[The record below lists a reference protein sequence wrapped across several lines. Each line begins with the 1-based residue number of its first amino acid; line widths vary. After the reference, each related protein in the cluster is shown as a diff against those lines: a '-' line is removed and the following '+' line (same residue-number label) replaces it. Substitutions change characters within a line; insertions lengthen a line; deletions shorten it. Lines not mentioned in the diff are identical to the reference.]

1 METYKL
7 IRKICLWLT
16 AIGLIVALGAAV
28 FEIYDRCYERGIMTT
43 YAGTSITHCDNPWD
57 DDFGLGILLCIG
69 IYIGVYILF
78 EIISKIIES
87 VKKDTGKMKVFSD
100 KQYLEAYSEVEE
112 NNIQNKELW
121 AKAFAQCGG
130 DKEKQKSIYVKL
142 RTKEL
147 SKG

>member
-16 AIGLIVALGAAV
+16 ATGGVVVIVETV
-28 FEIYDRCYERGIMTT
+28 VSVPDEF
-43 YAGTSITHCDNPWD
+43 
-57 DDFGLGILLCIG
+57 ILVLSASVG
-69 IYIGVYILF
+69 FYIGVYIIF
-78 EIISKIIES
+78 EVISKLMQS
-87 VKKDTGKMKVFSD
+87 VKKDRKNLKVFSE
-100 KQYLEAYSEVEE
+100 KKYLEAYSEVEE

-130 DKEKQKSIYVKL
+130 DKEKQKSIYVEL

>member
-1 METYKL
+1 METFKT
-7 IRKICLWLT
+7 IRKIILILSGVSGAGVFIFYMSEGGIQHINQ
-16 AIGLIVALGAAV
+16 AIRFNSSPWKEPLQMLALCVAQFIFFVIFFKFVLMLIEA
-28 FEIYDRCYERGIMTT
+28 
-43 YAGTSITHCDNPWD
+43 
-57 DDFGLGILLCIG
+57 
-69 IYIGVYILF
+69 
-78 EIISKIIES
+78 

-130 DKEKQKSIYVKL
+130 DKEKQKSIYVEL
-142 RTKEL
+142 RMKEL

>member
-1 METYKL
+1 MMETFKT

-16 AIGLIVALGAAV
+16 AIGMLFFIGMV
-28 FEIYDRCYERGIMTT
+28 T
-43 YAGTSITHCDNPWD
+43 
-57 DDFGLGILLCIG
+57 FGSCFSKYNNCGYQSGNLEYILTCIG
-69 IYIGVYILF
+69 IYIGVYIFF
-78 EIISKIIES
+78 EVISKLIEA
-87 VKKDTGKMKVFSD
+87 VKKDTTNMKVFSE
-100 KQYLEAYSEVEE
+100 KKYLEAFSEVEE

-130 DKEKQKSIYVKL
+130 DKEKQKSIYVEL

>member
-7 IRKICLWLT
+7 IRKIFTIAAVIGTISWY
-16 AIGLIVALGAAV
+16 IIMGLIVPEEFFPNTHL
-28 FEIYDRCYERGIMTT
+28 YP
-43 YAGTSITHCDNPWD
+43 ITHDTGA
-57 DDFGLGILLCIG
+57 FIAFILIPFIFIVPAL
-69 IYIGVYILF
+69 VSLK
-78 EIISKIIES
+78 IISMIIEA
-87 VKKDTGKMKVFSD
+87 VKKDTKNLKVFSD
-100 KQYLEAYSEVEE
+100 KKYLEAYSEVEE

-130 DKEKQKSIYVKL
+130 DKEKQKSIYVEL

>member
-7 IRKICLWLT
+7 IRKILT
-16 AIGLIVALGAAV
+16 IAAVIGTISWYIIIGLIAPEEFFSNPHLYPLTHDIGEF
-28 FEIYDRCYERGIMTT
+28 FE
-43 YAGTSITHCDNPWD
+43 
-57 DDFGLGILLCIG
+57 FILVPFFFIVPTIVSLK
-69 IYIGVYILF
+69 
-78 EIISKIIES
+78 IISMIIEA

-130 DKEKQKSIYVKL
+130 DKEKQKSIYVEL

>member
-1 METYKL
+1 M
-7 IRKICLWLT
+7 
-16 AIGLIVALGAAV
+16 
-28 FEIYDRCYERGIMTT
+28 
-43 YAGTSITHCDNPWD
+43 
-57 DDFGLGILLCIG
+57 
-69 IYIGVYILF
+69 GVTPHQTGPLA
-78 EIISKIIES
+78 KIIEA

-130 DKEKQKSIYVKL
+130 DKEKQKSIYVEL

>member
-7 IRKICLWLT
+7 IRKICLVLT
-16 AIGLIVALGAAV
+16 VTGLVIA
-28 FEIYDRCYERGIMTT
+28 FM
-43 YAGTSITHCDNPWD
+43 
-57 DDFGLGILLCIG
+57 FGLYESRNDYSPYDEIPFMLFVCFGVYL
-69 IYIGVYILF
+69 GVYIF
-78 EIISKIIES
+78 FKIISMIIEA

-130 DKEKQKSIYVKL
+130 DKEKQKSIYVEL

>member
-1 METYKL
+1 METFKT
-7 IRKICLWLT
+7 IRKIILT
-16 AIGLIVALGAAV
+16 LSAIGGVGGYILWVLI
-28 FEIYDRCYERGIMTT
+28 D
-43 YAGTSITHCDNPWD
+43 
-57 DDFGLGILLCIG
+57 G
-69 IYIGVYILF
+69 IYSTDDYGEFFAVAVICIAQYIGFVIFFKFVLML
-78 EIISKIIES
+78 IEA

-100 KQYLEAYSEVEE
+100 KQYLQAYSEVEE

-130 DKEKQKSIYVKL
+130 DKEKQKSIYVEL

>member
-7 IRKICLWLT
+7 IRKVCLWLS
-16 AIGLIVALGAAV
+16 AIGLSSLVIQDLNNPRANNEEAVIWGLILYAAV
-28 FEIYDRCYERGIMTT
+28 YIVFEVIFKLIQ
-43 YAGTSITHCDNPWD
+43 A
-57 DDFGLGILLCIG
+57 
-69 IYIGVYILF
+69 
-78 EIISKIIES
+78 

-130 DKEKQKSIYVKL
+130 DKEK
-142 RTKEL
+142 TKVYIR
-147 SKG
+147 

>member
-7 IRKICLWLT
+7 IRKICLWIT
-16 AIGLIVALGAAV
+16 VIICVTIVVWLGAEEPDVIGALTFGGV
-28 FEIYDRCYERGIMTT
+28 LA
-43 YAGTSITHCDNPWD
+43 YA
-57 DDFGLGILLCIG
+57 
-69 IYIGVYILF
+69 GVYIF
-78 EIISKIIES
+78 FAVVSKIIEA
-87 VKKDTGKMKVFSD
+87 VKKDTGKMKVLSD

-130 DKEKQKSIYVKL
+130 DIEKQKSIYVEL

>member
-1 METYKL
+1 MMETYKL

-16 AIGLIVALGAAV
+16 VIGLIVAMGDSA
-28 FEIYDRCYERGIMTT
+28 FSSYERCFSDGYNRCYPNPLERLPM
-43 YAGTSITHCDNPWD
+43 
-57 DDFGLGILLCIG
+57 GILASVI

-130 DKEKQKSIYVKL
+130 DKEKQKSIYVEL

>member
-1 METYKL
+1 METFKT
-7 IRKICLWLT
+7 IRKIILILS
-16 AIGLIVALGAAV
+16 AIGGV
-28 FEIYDRCYERGIMTT
+28 
-43 YAGTSITHCDNPWD
+43 
-57 DDFGLGILLCIG
+57 
-69 IYIGVYILF
+69 GVYIFYML
-78 EIISKIIES
+78 EEGIPYMNQAIIYNYSPWKWPLQMLSLCVAQFIFFVIFFKFVLMLIEA
-87 VKKDTGKMKVFSD
+87 VKKDTGKRKVFSD

-130 DKEKQKSIYVKL
+130 DKEKQKSIYVEL

>member
-7 IRKICLWLT
+7 IRKICLRLI
-16 AIGLIVALGAAV
+16 AILGVGACVFVA
-28 FEIYDRCYERGIMTT
+28 YEYYEYCRTG
-43 YAGTSITHCDNPWD
+43 CWD
-57 DDFGLGILLCIG
+57 EFGLGVLFLIG

-100 KQYLEAYSEVEE
+100 KKYLEAYSEVEE

-130 DKEKQKSIYVKL
+130 DKEKQKSIYVEL

>member
-7 IRKICLWLT
+7 IRKICLWLIVIW
-16 AIGLIVALGAAV
+16 AVGLLGFLA
-28 FEIYDRCYERGIMTT
+28 FEIYESC
-43 YAGTSITHCDNPWD
+43 AGNYGCSYNLQEN
-57 DDFGLGILLCIG
+57 FGHVVILCIG
-69 IYIGVYILF
+69 IYIGVFILF

-87 VKKDTGKMKVFSD
+87 VKKDSKKMKIFSD
-100 KQYLEAYSEVEE
+100 KKYLEAFSEVEE
-112 NNIQNKELW
+112 NNIQSKELW

-130 DKEKQKSIYVKL
+130 DKEKQKSIYVEL

>member
-1 METYKL
+1 ML
-7 IRKICLWLT
+7 IE
-16 AIGLIVALGAAV
+16 A
-28 FEIYDRCYERGIMTT
+28 
-43 YAGTSITHCDNPWD
+43 
-57 DDFGLGILLCIG
+57 
-69 IYIGVYILF
+69 
-78 EIISKIIES
+78 

-130 DKEKQKSIYVKL
+130 DIEKQKSIYVQL

-147 SKG
+147 SKDE

>member
-7 IRKICLWLT
+7 IRKICLWIT
-16 AIGLIVALGAAV
+16 AIWGVGVAV
-28 FEIYDRCYERGIMTT
+28 FVAYENYEFCRKGC
-43 YAGTSITHCDNPWD
+43 GTNPWD
-57 DDFGLGILLCIG
+57 DFGLLVLFLIG
-69 IYIGVYILF
+69 LYIGVYVLF
-78 EIISKIIES
+78 EIVSKIIQA

-130 DKEKQKSIYVKL
+130 DKEKQKSIYVEL

>member
-1 METYKL
+1 MDTYKL
-7 IRKICLWLT
+7 IRKICLVLT
-16 AIGLIVALGAAV
+16 VIGCIFFVLYVTLYEEPEAAGIV
-28 FEIYDRCYERGIMTT
+28 
-43 YAGTSITHCDNPWD
+43 SI
-57 DDFGLGILLCIG
+57 IG
-69 IYIGVYILF
+69 IAIYLGVYVFF
-78 EIISKIIES
+78 EVVSKIIEA

-130 DKEKQKSIYVKL
+130 DKEKQKSIYVEL

>member
-7 IRKICLWLT
+7 IRKICLVLT
-16 AIGLIVALGAAV
+16 VTGLVIA
-28 FEIYDRCYERGIMTT
+28 FM
-43 YAGTSITHCDNPWD
+43 
-57 DDFGLGILLCIG
+57 FGLYESRNDYSPYDFVPFALFMCFS
-69 IYIGVYILF
+69 IYLGVYILF
-78 EIISKIIES
+78 AIISKLIEA

-130 DKEKQKSIYVKL
+130 DKEKQKSIYVEL

>member
-16 AIGLIVALGAAV
+16 VIGLIIFVILIAYEEPQSIWIAMLMSPA
-28 FEIYDRCYERGIMTT
+28 IY
-43 YAGTSITHCDNPWD
+43 
-57 DDFGLGILLCIG
+57 FGVI
-69 IYIGVYILF
+69 VLF
-78 EIISKIIES
+78 QVISMIIEA

-130 DKEKQKSIYVKL
+130 DKEKQKSIYVEL

>member
-16 AIGLIVALGAAV
+16 AIVGVVVIVETV
-28 FEIYDRCYERGIMTT
+28 VSVPNEF
-43 YAGTSITHCDNPWD
+43 
-57 DDFGLGILLCIG
+57 ILVLSASVG
-69 IYIGVYILF
+69 FYIGVYIIF
-78 EIISKIIES
+78 EVISKLIQS
-87 VKKDTGKMKVFSD
+87 VKKDRKNLKVFSD

-130 DKEKQKSIYVKL
+130 DKEKQKSIYVEL

>member
-16 AIGLIVALGAAV
+16 AIGLIVALGVAV
-28 FEIYDRCYERGIMTT
+28 FESYN
-43 YAGTSITHCDNPWD
+43 SW
-57 DDFGLGILLCIG
+57 DDFGFGILICIG

-78 EIISKIIES
+78 EIISKIIEA

-130 DKEKQKSIYVKL
+130 DKEKQKSIYVEL
-142 RTKEL
+142 RTQEL
-147 SKG
+147 SKNG